1 MEKIFFD
8 TGGIVAVLNKS
19 DQFHKQAHLILEEL
33 KATKG
38 GVILITTDYVLDE
51 LCSKFAKVSLRRTA
65 VEFIDWFRSGKTRK
79 VISVDEPLFL
89 QAFEDYRSHVDKEW
103 SLTDCISFIVMRREG
118 ITKAFATDSDFEQA
132 GFTRLIK

>member
-38 GVILITTDYVLDE
+38 GVILI
-51 LCSKFAKVSLRRTA
+51 
-65 VEFIDWFRSGKTRK
+65 
-79 VISVDEPLFL
+79 
-89 QAFEDYRSHVDKEW
+89 
-103 SLTDCISFIVMRREG
+103 
-118 ITKAFATDSDFEQA
+118 
-132 GFTRLIK
+132 